1 MPSHTLDAR
10 AHGALHWA
18 SRSLVAATLYWVA
31 GRLALLM
38 AIPPGYAT
46 AVWPAAGVALVCV
59 LFWGPRVALG
69 IALGSV
75 LVNAWTSFDASTSA
89 ALVRSLAIAT
99 GIGIGAACQAMV
111 GALLIRRFVG
121 FPTALEVDR
130 DITKFTFLGGP
141 VSCLVSPTIGMTT
154 LGALG
159 VIPWTHFVY
168 RWWTWWVGDA
178 IGVLIFAPVSL
189 LFVPGL
195 DPVWRRR
202 RAILG
207 IPLLVGFALVTIS
220 FVKVRAWEETRLRTE
235 FERRA
240 TPLAHALEARLS
252 EYQGVVGFLSSLF
265 EVSPDVSRAQYREFC
280 RHALKRYP
288 GIQGLAWNPRVTDDQ
303 RAAFEAAARQEGL
316 VSFEITEQDGA
327 GALRPATRRAEYMP
341 VYYMEPDA
349 GNRSAVGFDIA
360 SDLVR
365 RAAIVRARD
374 SGAPSVTSRIR
385 LVQERGVQ
393 YGILLIAPV
402 RTTPSVNDS
411 LRGYVAGVFRV
422 GDVVET
428 VLRDLDHDGLDFR
441 LVDEDSPEH
450 DALVYTRAPTAA
462 DSDSDS
468 RRWSEPFVFGGRHW
482 RVDVIATGAYV
493 TAHRSWQTWMVL
505 AGGLLV
511 VGILGVVML
520 MATGQASYVQR
531 ALEARSSE
539 AARAI
544 QAEEKFRSTIEAA
557 STGMVMVDRGGKIVL
572 VNAQVE
578 RLFGYSREE
587 LIGQPVEILVPAK
600 SRERHPGY
608 RDTFF
613 NEPRTRPMGAGR
625 ELFGIRKDGSE
636 LPVEIGL
643 NPMRTADGDFVLGSI
658 VDITARK
665 KAEATLRE
673 SAERFRALVEVSAQI
688 VWTTGANGEVIEDS
702 PSWRGF
708 TGQTCQQWRGDGRL
722 EAFHPN
728 DRARVAKVW
737 KNAIATKSPID
748 TEYRIRH
755 VSGEWRWT
763 AARAVPMLDV
773 AGSVRGWIGMNADIT
788 ERKLAEYERDRLL
801 KELQSL
807 NTQLEARVSGRTA
820 DLSKA
825 LREREVLIQEIHHR
839 VKNNLQVISS
849 IINMQVRK
857 LDVGAN
863 RDALEECQTRV
874 QAIAL
879 IHEKLYQ
886 SKDYSRVPFSEY
898 ARSLAT
904 NVFRASGGSFASV
917 TLELAIEDLALAVDR
932 AIPCG
937 LVLNELITNALKH
950 GFRDGREGTI
960 RVELAKLDTG
970 RLRMA
975 VKDNG
980 IGLPRDL
987 DIRSSDSLGLQLICT
1002 LSEQLDAEL
1011 EVNGGGGGASFQLTF
1026 AAEA

>member
-1 MPSHTLDAR
+1 MSSDTLDAR
-10 AHGALHWA
+10 TRTGIDWIARA
-18 SRSLVAATLYWVA
+18 SLAAAIYWIA
-31 GRLALLM
+31 GKFALLM

-46 AVWPAAGVALVCV
+46 AVWPAAGIALVCA
-59 LFWGPRVALG
+59 LFWGLRVVPG
-69 IALGSV
+69 IALGSF
-75 LVNAWTSFDASTSA
+75 LVNAWTSIDTSSSA
-89 ALVRSLAIAT
+89 ALVRSMAIAA
-99 GIGIGAACQAMV
+99 GIGCGAACQAAL

-141 VSCLVSPTIGMTT
+141 ISCLVSPTVGMTT
-154 LGALG
+154 LCGLG
-159 VIPWTHFVY
+159 VIPWSQFAFS
-168 RWWTWWVGDA
+168 WWTWWVGDA
-178 IGVLIFAPVSL
+178 IGVLIFAPLAL

-202 RAILG
+202 RAIVG
-207 IPLLVGFALVTIS
+207 IPLLVGFGVVTVL
-220 FVKVRAWEETRLRTE
+220 FLKARAWEETRLRTE

-240 TPLAHALEARLS
+240 TPLAHALDARLS
-252 EYQGVVGFLSSLF
+252 EYDEVVGFLSSLF
-265 EVSPDVSRAQYREFC
+265 EASPDVSRKQFREFC
-280 RHALKRYP
+280 QRALKKYP
-288 GIQGLAWNPRVTDDQ
+288 GIQGLAWTPVVDDTR
-303 RAAFEAAARQEGL
+303 RAQFEAAAG
-316 VSFEITEQDGA
+316 FAITEQA
-327 GALRPATRRAEYMP
+327 STGALKPATTRAEYAP
-341 VYYMEPDA
+341 VYYLEPEE
-349 GNRSAVGFDIA
+349 GNRSAIGFDIA
-360 SDLVR
+360 SDPTR
-365 RAAIVRARD
+365 FEAMSKARI
-374 SGAPSVTSRIR
+374 SGLPSLTSPLT
-385 LVQERGVQ
+385 LVQETAGQ
-393 YGILLIAPV
+393 HGILLIAPV
-402 RTTPSVNDS
+402 YASQS
-411 LRGYVAGVFRV
+411 LRGYVVGVFRIQ
-422 GDVVET
+422 DVVET
-428 VLRDLDHDGLDFR
+428 ALRDIEHEGLDFR
-441 LVDEDSPEH
+441 LLDEDSPQ
-450 DALVYTRAPTAA
+450 DNGLVYASSGAA
-462 DSDSDS
+462 AGTGS
-468 RRWSEPFVFGGRHW
+468 RTWNETFVFGGRRW
-482 RVDVIATGAYV
+482 NLAV
-493 TAHRSWQTWMVL
+493 TATDMYMTTHRSWQAWMVL
-505 AGGLLV
+505 AGGLLF

-531 ALEARSSE
+531 ALETRSSE
-539 AARAI
+539 ASRAI
-544 QAEEKFRSTIEAA
+544 QAEEKFRATIEAS
-557 STGMVMVDRGGKIVL
+557 STGMLMVDRNGKIVL

-578 RLFGYSREE
+578 RLFGYAREE
-587 LIGQPVEILVPAK
+587 LIGQPVEILVPSK
-600 SRERHPGY
+600 SRARHPGY

-613 NEPRTRPMGAGR
+613 QEPRNRPMGAGR
-625 ELFGIRKDGSE
+625 ELYGIRKDGSE
-636 LPVEIGL
+636 MPVEIGL

-665 KAEATLRE
+665 MAEATLRE

-688 VWTTGANGEVIEDS
+688 VWTAAADGVFVEDS
-702 PSWRGF
+702 PSWRAF
-708 TGQTCQQWRGDGRL
+708 TGQTYQQWRGGERL
-722 EAFHPN
+722 DAFHPE
-728 DRARVAKVW
+728 DRARVDVLW
-737 KNAIATKSPID
+737 KKAIATKSAID

-763 AARAVPMLDV
+763 AARAVPLLDV
-773 AGSVRGWIGMNADIT
+773 EGGVRGWIGMNTDIT
-788 ERKLAEYERDRLL
+788 ERKHAEHERDRLL
-801 KELQSL
+801 NELQRL
-807 NTQLEARVSGRTA
+807 NTELEERVSGRTA

-904 NVFRASGGSFASV
+904 NVFRATGGAFASV
-917 TLELAIEDLALAVDR
+917 TLELAIDDLALAVDR

-950 GFRDGREGTI
+950 GFRDGRQGTI
-960 RVELAKLDTG
+960 RVELAKLDMG
-970 RLRMA
+970 RLRLA

-987 DIRSSDSLGLQLICT
+987 DIRKSDSLGLQLICT

-1011 EVNGGGGGASFQLTF
+1011 EVNGAGGASFQLTF

>member
-1 MPSHTLDAR
+1 MTSGTLEGRAR
-10 AHGALHWA
+10 TGMRWA
-18 SRSLVAATLYWVA
+18 SRALLVAAIYWVA
-31 GRLALLM
+31 GKFALFM

-46 AVWPAAGVALVCV
+46 AVWPAAGIALVCV
-59 LFWGPRVALG
+59 LCWGLRVVPG
-69 IALGSV
+69 IALGSF
-75 LVNAWTSFDASTSA
+75 LVNAGTSFDMSTSA
-89 ALVRSLAIAT
+89 SLARSMAIAT
-99 GIGIGAACQAMV
+99 GIGCGAACQAAL

-130 DITKFTFLGGP
+130 EITKFTFLGGP
-141 VSCLVSPTIGMTT
+141 VSCLVSATVGMST
-154 LGALG
+154 LCGLG
-159 VIPWTHFVY
+159 VIPWPQFAFS
-168 RWWTWWVGDA
+168 WWTWWVGDA
-178 IGVLIFAPVSL
+178 IGVLIFAPLSL

-195 DPVWRRR
+195 DSVWRRR
-202 RAILG
+202 RTIVG
-207 IPLLVGFALVTIS
+207 IPLLVGFAAVSGL
-220 FVKVRAWEETRLRTE
+220 FLKARAWEETRLHTE

-240 TPLAHALEARLS
+240 TPLAHTLEARLS
-252 EYQGVVGFLSSLF
+252 EYEEVVGFLASLF
-265 EVSPDVSRAQYREFC
+265 EASSDVSRAQFHEFC
-280 RHALKRYP
+280 RHALNTYP
-288 GIQGLAWNPRVTDDQ
+288 GIQGLAWNPRIDDDRRTQ
-303 RAAFEAAARQEGL
+303 FETAAG
-316 VSFEITEQDGA
+316 FEITEQASKGV
-327 GALRPATRRAEYMP
+327 LRRAATRPEYLP
-341 VYYMEPDA
+341 VYYMEPEDR
-349 GNRSAVGFDIA
+349 NRYAVGFDIA
-360 SDLVR
+360 SDPIRFEALS
-365 RAAIVRARD
+365 RARR
-374 SGAPSVTSRIR
+374 SGRPSVTSRIT
-385 LVQERGVQ
+385 LVQETAGQ
-393 YGILLIAPV
+393 QGILLIAPV
-402 RTTPSVNDS
+402 LHSQS

-428 VLRDLDHDGLDFR
+428 ALRSIDHDGLDYR
-441 LVDEDSPEH
+441 LLDEDAAKEN
-450 DALVYTRAPTAA
+450 ALVYTNANT
-462 DSDSDS
+462 DSDSS
-468 RRWSEPFVFGGRHW
+468 PRTWNETFSFGGRRW
-482 RVDVIATGAYV
+482 KLEVTATSAYM
-493 TAHRSWQTWMVL
+493 TAHRGWQAWTVL
-505 AGGLLV
+505 AAGLLF

-557 STGMVMVDRGGKIVL
+557 STGMLMADRNGTIVL

-578 RLFGYSREE
+578 RLFGYTREE

-600 SRERHPGY
+600 SRGRHPSY

-613 NEPRTRPMGAGR
+613 QEPRTRPMGAGR
-625 ELFGIRKDGSE
+625 ELYGIRKDGSE
-636 LPVEIGL
+636 MPVEIGL

-665 KAEATLRE
+665 MAEATLRE

-688 VWTTGANGEVIEDS
+688 VWTAAANGEFIEDS
-702 PSWRGF
+702 PSWRAF
-708 TGQTCQQWRGDGRL
+708 TGQTYQQWRGRERAD
-722 EAFHPN
+722 AFHPE
-728 DRARVAKVW
+728 DRAAVAALWRK
-737 KNAIATKSPID
+737 AIATKSAID

-763 AARAVPMLDV
+763 AARAVPLLDV
-773 AGSVRGWIGMNADIT
+773 EGQVRGWIGMNTDIT
-788 ERKLAEYERDRLL
+788 ERKLAEHERDRLL
-801 KELQSL
+801 NELQSL
-807 NTQLEARVSGRTA
+807 NTELEERVSGRTA

-904 NVFRASGGSFASV
+904 NVFRATGGAFASV

-950 GFRDGREGTI
+950 GFRDGRQGTI
-960 RVELAKLDTG
+960 RVELAKLDMG
-970 RLRMA
+970 RLRLA

-980 IGLPRDL
+980 IGLPLDL
-987 DIRSSDSLGLQLICT
+987 DIRKSDSLGLQLICT

-1011 EVNGGGGGASFQLTF
+1011 EVNGAGGASFQLTF